1 LRATAV
7 IPRNAVTRHA
17 MPTSPSSRDLTAVI
31 LAAGEGRR
39 LGGIAKAFLE
49 LGGYTLLQHAVK
61 LVEPLVDHVVIGVR
75 ECDLSSARKQ
85 IHALGAHVAVEV
97 VAGGA
102 TRQETLRRLIAA
114 TQTRFLLIH
123 EVARPWAEPTELR
136 RVISALGE
144 HDAVVSYTPI
154 PVRDSIALCHD
165 GVLDRALPRS
175 DVVTLKTPHG
185 YRRSVL
191 EQAYALAAQNGWEED
206 STAALVMRTAT
217 PVHVVEGSPHNVK
230 ITYPEDLVLLASGE
244 KAAASPALAGA
255 IFA

>member
-1 LRATAV
+1 
-7 IPRNAVTRHA
+7 
-17 MPTSPSSRDLTAVI
+17 MPHPPSSRDLTAVI

-49 LGGYTLLQHAVK
+49 LGGHTLLQHAVK
-61 LVEPLVDHVVIGVR
+61 LVEPLVGRAVVGVR
-75 ECDLSSARKQ
+75 ECDLASARRQ
-85 IHALGAHVAVEV
+85 VAALAPRIPVEV

-102 TRQETLRRLIAA
+102 TRQETLRRLISA
-114 TQTRFLLIH
+114 TQTPFLLIH

-136 RVISALGE
+136 RVIGALGE

-217 PVHVVEGSPHNVK
+217 PVHVVEGSPQNVK
-230 ITYPEDLVLLASGE
+230 ITYPEDLVLLASGD
-244 KAAASPALAGA
+244 KATNLIRAAVNV
-255 IFA
+255 FA